1 MKNKLSSQVPFLAII
16 TIVAIIAIVIIVLS
30 SKETLIVDE
39 EGNIIGEGI
48 AGLKTATS
56 PFRSGPGAKLGTVNP
71 VNPTIKTMPGEDS
84 LLVSCGTGSKTVV
97 VSGIGGSTTDPK
109 AAGEESCCWKCRRYD
124 NTGVCLEYYQI
135 CGQQC

>member
-16 TIVAIIAIVIIVLS
+16 TIVAIIAIVVIVLS

-56 PFRSGPGAKLGTVNP
+56 PFRSGPGARPGT

-84 LLVSCGTGSKTVV
+84 LLVSCGSGKAVV
-97 VSGIGGSTTDPK
+97 ISGIGGDGIDPRS
-109 AAGEESCCWKCRRYD
+109 AGEEPCCCKCRRYV
-124 NTGVCLEYYQI
+124 NGVYE
-135 CGQQC
+135 

>member
-56 PFRSGPGAKLGTVNP
+56 PFRSGLGARPGTVNP
-71 VNPTIKTMPGEDS
+71 TVKAMPGEDS
-84 LLVSCGTGSKTVV
+84 LLVSCGSGKAIVI
-97 VSGIGGSTTDPK
+97 SGIGGDGIDPRS
-109 AAGEESCCWKCRRYD
+109 AGEEPCCWKCKRYD
-124 NTGVCLEYYQI
+124 STGVCGEYYQI